1 MSEVQGTVEFS
12 VELHKFYNVDLFQR
26 GYYQIR
32 VTLKVSS
39 RIPHRLSASI
49 VGQTDG
55 SSLHSACAHE
65 NAAHSRVFQILYR
78 NEEVPINDA
87 VIFRAHLLLDGERV
101 EEALSEVD
109 FQLKVDLH
117 FTDSEEQLRDVVG
130 APLIS
135 SRTLSL
141 HFHPW
146 RGLHHQV
153 PVMFD
158 YFHLSVISVTIHAA
172 LVALQQPLISFTRPG
187 RGSWLGKGG
196 PDSGPEQSSLSLE
209 NLVFGAGYCKPASSE
224 GSFYV
229 PSEDCMQHAHKWHR
243 NLCLLLLHAYRGLRA
258 YFLVIL
264 RDVPGLPHAELGKG
278 PPVGPDAGTA
288 PLGRGL

>member
-32 VTLKVSS
+32 MTLKVSS

-49 VGQTDG
+49 VGQAG
-55 SSLHSACAHE
+55 EPREAKPSSAPVLQGTGAVHST
-65 NAAHSRVFQILYR
+65 
-78 NEEVPINDA
+78 
-87 VIFRAHLLLDGERV
+87 FRPESVSEIPRTLFLLQV
-101 EEALSEVD
+101 EDALSGVE

-117 FTDSEEQLRDVVG
+117 FTDSEEQLRDVAG
-130 APLIS
+130 APMIS
-135 SRTLSL
+135 SRTLGL
-141 HFHPW
+141 HFHPR

-172 LVALQQPLISFTRPG
+172 LVALQQPLISFARPG

-196 PDSGPEQSSLSLE
+196 PDMGTEQSIISLE
-209 NLVFGAGYCKPASSE
+209 NLVFGAGYCKPTSSE

-229 PSEDCMQHAHKWHR
+229 PSENCMQHAHKWHR
-243 NLCLLLLHAYRGLRA
+243 DLCLLLLQAYRGLRL
-258 YFLVIL
+258 YFLLIM
-264 RDVPGLPHAELGKG
+264 RDIPELPHMELEALA
-278 PPVGPDAGTA
+278 VEETLAQLCSELQVT
-288 PLGRGL
+288 RGLTLWV